1 MGCSGLLIMQMKDLN
16 PPSVILVERLTADI
30 QLIAQTELLELVTQV
45 CAKLDL
51 ICEQNFVTTST
62 SNSTHG
68 LQLLSLFSFP

>member
-16 PPSVILVERLTADI
+16 PPSVILVERLTADN
-30 QLIAQTELLELVTQV
+30 QLIAQTELLELVAQV

-51 ICEQNFVTTST
+51 TCEQNFVTTST